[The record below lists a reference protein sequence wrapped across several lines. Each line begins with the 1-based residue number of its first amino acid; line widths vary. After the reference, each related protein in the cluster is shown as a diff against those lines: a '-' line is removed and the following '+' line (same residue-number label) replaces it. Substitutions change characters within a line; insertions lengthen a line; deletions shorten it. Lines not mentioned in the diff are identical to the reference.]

1 MSDIDRAIGDEAP
14 GVERYTFADDLNLLA
29 DTLAEAEAA
38 EAAALDGWCNDNR
51 VSMDPDKRFGM
62 EFQNNRQQPDG
73 VEQSLPVHTR
83 VLGVQLDS
91 ALTMEKHFDIQIAK
105 GHKAV
110 TKLLRL
116 RRYLSSADLARLYR
130 ILVWPHLE
138 YGMMGFQHASATQ
151 LARLD
156 KVQARFVR
164 VTGASGIPS
173 LASRRF
179 VGGMC
184 FLYKHLVLR
193 QGTPIVG
200 NRLRPLL
207 REPRQVR
214 PTRRSVALH
223 PFQLNTIRPTGDT
236 FAVQDRLM
244 SFLEKWND
252 LPASLFEVG
261 PVWNSMQN
269 VKRGVNALCY

>member
-1 MSDIDRAIGDEAP
+1 M
-14 GVERYTFADDLNLLA
+14 NLLA
-29 DTLAEAEAA
+29 ETLAEAEAA
-38 EAAALDGWCNDNR
+38 EAAALDWCNDNR
-51 VSMDPDKRFGM
+51 VQMDPDKRFNM

-73 VEQSLPVHTR
+73 VEQLTSVHTR
-83 VLGVQLDS
+83 MLGVELDS

-116 RRYLSSADLARLYR
+116 RRYLSTADLARLYR

-138 YGMMGFQHASATQ
+138 YGMMGFQHASETQ

-156 KVQARFVR
+156 KVQNRFVR
-164 VTGASGIPS
+164 VTGASGLPS

-207 REPRQVR
+207 RDPRQAR
-214 PTRRSVALH
+214 PTRRSAALH
-223 PFQLNTIRPTGDT
+223 PFQLNTIRPTRDT
-236 FAVQDRLM
+236 FVVQDRLM
-244 SFLEKWND
+244 SFLQKWND
-252 LPASLFEVG
+252 LPARLFEVG
-261 PVWNSMQN
+261 PVWKTMQDF
-269 VKRGVNALCY
+269 KRGVNTFVYSMKK